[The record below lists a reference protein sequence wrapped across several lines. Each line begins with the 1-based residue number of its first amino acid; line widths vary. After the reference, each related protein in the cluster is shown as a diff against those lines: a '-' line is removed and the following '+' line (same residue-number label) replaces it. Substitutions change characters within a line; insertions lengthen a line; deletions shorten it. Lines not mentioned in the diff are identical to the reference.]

1 MVVQLTRAWEAVK
14 GFIAKALGIQT
25 AALDSQVSTPIV
37 KEAPAQKAPGLD
49 CPQCG
54 FRIMISVPMLL
65 SGGPIFCPA
74 CSLKLTVDQEQSR
87 ACLNELQKV
96 YDAVQKVEEIRLTGK

>member
-1 MVVQLTRAWEAVK
+1 MVYLTRAWEGLK
-14 GFIAKALGIQT
+14 GFIANALGIKT
-25 AALDSQVSTPIV
+25 VASDSQSSTPIA
-37 KEAPAQKAPGLD
+37 KEIPAQKPPGLD

-96 YDAVQKVEEIRLTGK
+96 YNAVQRVEEIKRNA

>member
-1 MVVQLTRAWEAVK
+1 MVYLTSSWEAVK
-14 GFIAKALGIQT
+14 SFIAKALGIKT
-25 AALDSQVSTPIV
+25 VAPVSQPSTPAAREIPV
-37 KEAPAQKAPGLD
+37 QKAPGLD

-74 CSLKLTVDQEQSR
+74 CSLKLTIDQEQSR

-96 YDAVQKVEEIRLTGK
+96 YNAIQRVEEVKLSGR

>member
-1 MVVQLTRAWEAVK
+1 MVYLTRAWEVVK
-14 GFIAKALGIQT
+14 GFIAKTLGITTVVPDTQPSIPTAKET
-25 AALDSQVSTPIV
+25 AA
-37 KEAPAQKAPGLD
+37 QKPPGLD

-74 CSLKLTVDQEQSR
+74 CSLKLTVDQDQSR

-96 YDAVQKVEEIRLTGK
+96 YNAVQRVEEIKLSGK